1 MHFVT
6 QTFAGS
12 QRVIAM
18 QGRHTSTLNTYYIVT
33 FLWCDM
39 CVMFTIALYRYLV
52 VFVTVAHTKLTQL
65 HGRHIAVM
73 LHIIC
78 NKLAHLQVQVN
89 PKVRRFTQR
98 IYSLLQS

>member
-33 FLWCDM
+33 FVWCDM

-52 VFVTVAHTKLTQL
+52 VVVTVAHTKLTQL
-65 HGRHIAVM
+65 HGRHSSDATHY
-73 LHIIC
+73 L
-78 NKLAHLQVQVN
+78 
-89 PKVRRFTQR
+89 
-98 IYSLLQS
+98 